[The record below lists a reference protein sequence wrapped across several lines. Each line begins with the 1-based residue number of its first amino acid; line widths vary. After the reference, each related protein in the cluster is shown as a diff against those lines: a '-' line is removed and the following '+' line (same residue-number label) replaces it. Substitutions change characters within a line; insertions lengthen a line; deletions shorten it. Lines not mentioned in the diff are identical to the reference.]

1 MGRLTALAGEGL
13 ASKFNRLSIKE
24 DPAYSPSRTL
34 KKLGT
39 TFIDTRGS
47 KNSSRTKTDLNSPGS
62 GSNRTKFGKQRTEK
76 ADYEFIELEPKKK
89 RKWEAWDDGYTDQD
103 FDRMRLEVG
112 KRKALAAERDAKFA
126 QFERRTAKNVR

>member
-13 ASKFNRLSIKE
+13 VSKFNRLSIKE

-62 GSNRTKFGKQRTEK
+62 GSNRTKFGKPRTEK
-76 ADYEFIELEPKKK
+76 PDYEFIQLEPKKK
-89 RKWEAWDDGYTDQD
+89 RKWEAWNDGFTD
-103 FDRMRLEVG
+103 
-112 KRKALAAERDAKFA
+112 
-126 QFERRTAKNVR
+126 